1 MSYAPL
7 WCKTNYSFLRAASHP
22 DEMVASA
29 QLLGL
34 SSIAITDVD
43 GVYGVV
49 RAHTRAKEVGI
60 QLIIGTQLT
69 IEDGTHIV
77 LLAMNR
83 RGYANLC
90 QLISAGRMRCV
101 KGESRC
107 RWDEVTA
114 RAEGLIAL
122 WGGEGSAIAAVRD
135 DGLSDVAGRLS
146 DAFGRRLYAHV
157 TRHREAADG
166 PRELR
171 VRERARRFGLS
182 TVAGQEVLYHTQA
195 RRPVH
200 DILTCVRHG
209 VTLATAGTHI
219 RANAEHALASATSM
233 QILFD
238 DDRASLERSLEV
250 AAQCSFN
257 LQELR
262 YRYPSE
268 KLPDGSTSAE
278 HLRALCMEGVAW
290 RYPGAVDPR
299 VHAQIDKE
307 LSVIEDLD
315 YCGYFLSMHDIIA
328 FCRSKAI
335 LCQGRGSAANSIV
348 CYLLGITAVDPIKHE
363 LLFERFISRERAEAP
378 DIDLD
383 IAHARREE
391 VIQHI
396 YAKYGRTHA
405 AMVANIIRYRA
416 RSAIRDV
423 GKVLGIPETTVDRV
437 AKMLNYHGEVDQS
450 VFEVVQLD
458 PTLPAYRQL
467 IEIACELDDFPRHLS
482 IHPGGFLLGH
492 EPVAD
497 IVPIE
502 NGTMEDR
509 TVVQWD
515 KDDMEELGLFK
526 VDILGLGA
534 LTQLDLSFDL
544 IAEHHGVSLD
554 MATIP
559 ADDAKTFD
567 MICAADTVGVFQI
580 ESRAQMSMLPRLQP
594 RVLYDLVI
602 EVSIVRPGPITG
614 GMVHPYLR
622 RRSGLEAV
630 DYPHAA
636 LEPVLRKTLGVPLFQ
651 EQVMRI
657 AVVAADYSAGEA
669 DQLRRDMAAWRRSG
683 RIEKHRER
691 IRSAMLRKGIPEEFA
706 ERVFN
711 QIRGFGSYGFP
722 ESHAA
727 SFALISYATSYVK
740 CHYPAAFACGLLNAQ
755 PMGFYAP
762 ATIIEDAKRHG
773 VVVLPIDIA
782 VSEWD
787 CTLERTSPEAAPAI
801 RMGLRY
807 VRGMSEAHGRRITE
821 ERSKRPFASLADFVA
836 RTATGEAPPK
846 KKRDK
851 KSSAKKDLGALAAA
865 ATVGVPWQ
873 TQEFFRAQIAATQ
886 SMSGAAA
893 NDDAILSADYAFA
906 DSAYYPGPLRDEPT
920 AADDDT
926 TAPLDGGHLT
936 TLAESGAFDRFAASR
951 RDAIWDVRGF
961 VRSRVLP
968 LPLVHDEQT
977 PAFAPIDFSTQVN
990 WDYRASSH
998 SPRGHPLE
1006 PLREILR
1013 AQKLPDAGTVRLKRD
1028 GDRVRYAGLVICR
1041 QRPGTARGVVFMT
1054 LEDET
1059 GFVNVV
1065 IWADVFAKFPLLA
1078 KTVVFLGV
1086 SGTIQSHLGVVHVVA
1101 KKLWRP
1107 TLPSAPETLPSRD
1120 FH

>member
-1 MSYAPL
+1 MVHARASRMSYAPL

-22 DEMVASA
+22 DEMVTSA
-29 QLLGL
+29 QMLGL
-34 SSIAITDVD
+34 SFLAVTDID

-49 RAHTRAKEVGI
+49 RAHARAKEVGI
-60 QLIIGTQLT
+60 HLIIGSQVT
-69 IEDGTHIV
+69 IDDGSHLV
-77 LLAMNR
+77 LLAMDR
-83 RGYANLC
+83 RGYGNLC
-90 QLISAGRMRCV
+90 QLISVGRMRCV
-101 KGESRC
+101 KGESRV
-107 RWDEVTA
+107 RWNEVTA
-114 RAEGLIAL
+114 RSEGLIAL
-122 WGGEGSAIAAVRD
+122 WGGEGSALAAVRD
-135 DGLSDVAGRLS
+135 DDLDAKAETLHR
-146 DAFGRRLYAHV
+146 AFGDRLYGYL

-166 PRELR
+166 PREERLR
-171 VRERARRFGLS
+171 KRARRFGLQV
-182 TVAGQEVLYHTQA
+182 VAGYEALYHTIA
-195 RRPVH
+195 RRPLH
-200 DILTCVRHG
+200 DVLTCVRHG

-219 RANAEHALASATSM
+219 RANAEHALMSPASM
-233 QILFD
+233 QTLYSD
-238 DDRASLERSLEV
+238 DSAALERSLEV
-250 AAQCSFN
+250 ASRCNFN

-268 KLPDGSTSAE
+268 RLGDGSTSAE
-278 HLRALCMEGVAW
+278 RLRAFCMEGIAY
-290 RYPGAVDPR
+290 RYPDGAP
-299 VHAQIDKE
+299 AKAFTQIDKE

-315 YCGYFLSMHDIIA
+315 YCGYFLSMHDIIC
-328 FCRSKAI
+328 FCRSKKI

-348 CYLLGITAVDPIKHE
+348 CYLLGITAVDPVKHD

-416 RSAIRDV
+416 RSALRDV
-423 GKVLGIPETTVDRV
+423 GKTLGIPETTLDRV
-437 AKMLNYHGEVDQS
+437 SKLLNYHGDFDSS
-450 VFEVVQLD
+450 VFESLQLD
-458 PTLPAYRQL
+458 PSLPAYRQL
-467 IEIACELDDFPRHLS
+467 IELASELDDFPRHLS

-492 EPVAD
+492 EAVAD

-534 LTQLDLSFDL
+534 LTQLDLTFEL
-544 IAEHHGVSLD
+544 IAKHHDVKLD

-559 ADDAKTFD
+559 ADDPKTFD
-567 MICAADTVGVFQI
+567 MICEADTVGVFQI
-580 ESRAQMSMLPRLQP
+580 ESRAQMSMLPRLRP

-622 RRSGLEAV
+622 RRTGEEPV
-630 DYPHAA
+630 DYPHES
-636 LEPVLRKTLGVPLFQ
+636 LEPVLKKTLGVPLFQ

-657 AVVAADYSAGEA
+657 AVIAADYSPGEA

-683 RIEKHRER
+683 RIDKHRER
-691 IRSAMLRKGIPEEFA
+691 IRSAMLNKGISEEFA

-727 SFALISYATSYVK
+727 SFALISYASSYLK

-773 VVVLPIDIA
+773 VEVLPIDVC
-782 VSEWD
+782 VSDWF
-787 CTLERTSPEAAPAI
+787 CTLERTPSGASGEVAPAI

-807 VRGMSEAHGRRITE
+807 IRGMREEQAIKLIE
-821 ERSKRPFASLADFVA
+821 ERHRKPFTSLGELVT
-836 RTATGEAPPK
+836 RTASGEARIK
-846 KKRDK
+846 KKK
-851 KSSAKKDLGALAAA
+851 KKVNQSMAPVVPMPTLMA
-865 ATVGVPWQ
+865 ATKD
-873 TQEFFRAQIAATQ
+873 AKATV
-886 SMSGAAA
+886 A
-893 NDDAILSADYAFA
+893 NDDAMLDPDYAFT
-906 DSAYYPGPLRDEPT
+906 DSPYNAGPLHEEMEVEDAKTPVPIDSEV
-920 AADDDT
+920 
-926 TAPLDGGHLT
+926 LT
-936 TLAESGAFDRFAASR
+936 TLAESGAFDRLAPSR
-951 RDAIWDVRGF
+951 REAIWDVRGF

-977 PAFAPIDFSTQVN
+977 PMFQPLDFSSIVN
-990 WDYRASSH
+990 WDYRSISH

-1006 PLREILR
+1006 GVREALR
-1013 AQKLPDAGTVRLKRD
+1013 AQKLPDAAAVRRKRD
-1028 GDRVRYAGLVICR
+1028 GERVRYAGLVICR

-1065 IWADVFAKFPLLA
+1065 IWSDVFAEFTLLA

-1086 SGTIQSHLGVVHVVA
+1086 SGTVQSQKSVVHIVA
-1101 KKLWRP
+1101 KKLWVP
-1107 TLPSAPETLPSRD
+1107 ILAQEPETLPSRD